1 MLGYVFMHDMGWIWD
16 VLMTLGWLALLCV
29 SVGVLL
35 AAVRNGRH
43 RHPART
49 STAVPQRWTST
60 NSTAHRPRRHTT
72 T

>member
-16 VLMTLGWLALLCV
+16 VLMTLGWLAALCV

-35 AAVRNGRH
+35 AAVRNGR
-43 RHPART
+43 
-49 STAVPQRWTST
+49 QGWTST
-60 NSTAHRPRRHTT
+60 SSIAHRPRRHTT